1 MASPVGGRFK
11 FQTGTTTLVNNVNL
25 GLTKTGATAPVPGS
39 VKGALNIEVYTGT
52 PSVGLKTG
60 FTQRVSVSDTVK
72 GDTQPHLIGK
82 FPNELLTG
90 RRLTLFGGNY
100 RVTDTNTVTG
110 NTALIIAGSGQQTV
124 VGAARDTLLGGTG
137 SGQLLSATKGHESVI
152 GGTRLYSVTGGVS
165 DTIKGNAGATSITAG
180 HISATASGEQVQI
193 GKAGKYT
200 VSAGASDTITSA
212 TGSGN
217 ATITA
222 GTSNRI
228 NLNGN
233 TGTVSVVGKQNDTII
248 AGRGNETIRGIAGDR
263 IGVGS
268 GATVGGNLRFIHS
281 STTLTGGVHFGTNDT
296 VNSAT
301 YDTVTT
307 GVATRSNAPGSS
319 FANVTVTNFKVGTD
333 SLFYH
338 GETSTLNNDIVLT
351 SRTFHGNTTFTLPD
365 GTVMTLIGVASINT
379 SFFKV

>member
-11 FQTGTTTLVNNVNL
+11 FTDGIPVHLGLKNL
-25 GLTKTGATAPVPGS
+25 GKSVSPGAI
-39 VKGALNIEVYTGT
+39 KGDLNIEAFTGVT
-52 PSVGLKTG
+52 TLPVLSSG
-60 FTQRVSVSDTVK
+60 FQQGVIVSDTVK
-72 GDTQPHLIGK
+72 GDTAPHLIGTGTK
-82 FPNELLTG
+82 QTLTG
-90 RRLTLFGGNY
+90 RRLTLFGGAY
-100 RVTDTNTVTG
+100 KVTDTNTVTG
-110 NTALIIAGSGQQTV
+110 SAARITAGKGNQTV
-124 VGAARDTLLGGTG
+124 VGAAHDTLIGGTG
-137 SGQLLSATKGHESVI
+137 TQSIVGSAGRELII
-152 GGTRLYSVTGGVS
+152 GGRRTYTVRGGVH
-165 DTIKGNAGATSITAG
+165 DTIKGNTGATSITAG
-180 HISATASGEQVQI
+180 HIIATASVELIQI

-200 VSAGASDTITSA
+200 ISAGASDTITSA

-281 STTLTGGVHFGTNDT
+281 SSTLTGGVHFGTNDT

-338 GETSTLNNDIVLT
+338 GETSTLNHDIVVT

-365 GTVMTLIGVASINT
+365 GTVMTLIGVSHITT
-379 SFFKV
+379 SFFKT